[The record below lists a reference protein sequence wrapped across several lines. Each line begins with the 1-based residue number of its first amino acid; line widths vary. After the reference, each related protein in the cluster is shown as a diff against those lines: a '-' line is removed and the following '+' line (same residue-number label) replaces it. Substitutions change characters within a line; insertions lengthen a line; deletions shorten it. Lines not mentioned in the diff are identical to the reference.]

1 MKNVRDKP
9 TTTITIRLENDILDQ
24 VKEISISERRSINAQ
39 INVLLEEAL
48 KNRNN

>member
-1 MKNVRDKP
+1 MKNASDKP

-24 VKEISISERRSINAQ
+24 VKEISINERRSINAQ

-48 KNRNN
+48 KNRDN